1 MNKITDLML
10 NKVNVVNVLVIAA
23 LLLFLTHM
31 GIGVVQLVSVSRDPF
46 GVNIGNI
53 MMTLFMQV
61 IGALYPAVIIL
72 GVAKI
77 IHMMDKKNAQH

>member
-1 MNKITDLML
+1 
-10 NKVNVVNVLVIAA
+10 
-23 LLLFLTHM
+23 M